1 MLSDPATVFA
11 ALGDPTRLAL
21 LGRLHGGEALSI
33 RDLTEGL
40 PISRQGV
47 TKHLR
52 VLEEAGLLA
61 SERAS
66 REVLFRGRPEGLSA
80 AQAHL
85 ERIAGAWDDALARL
99 KAQAEG

>member
-1 MLSDPATVFA
+1 MVSDPATVFA

-21 LGRLHGGEALSI
+21 LGRLHEGEALSI

-85 ERIAGAWDDALARL
+85 ERIASGWDDALARFM
-99 KAQAEG
+99 AQAEG